1 MNDAIAAKAP
11 SVALASAPA
20 STRTLAAA
28 RTRATILAAA
38 KELYIEQGFGAV
50 SVRDI
55 AAKAGLSHPG
65 VLRHFTSKDE
75 ILAAVVDDLSE
86 QSMGLVG
93 EQGFDLDVI
102 AALARLNASIP
113 GYIPL
118 FTTLAGEAT
127 SDAHPAHARFRDRH
141 AALRTVSAEVFER
154 AIHSGALPRDLDAVG
169 ESVRLTAAWDG
180 LQLISLYLPERCDVP
195 AMLEAHIDRLH
206 GGDAPRAA
214 SSTHAYADGDFEQ
227 PWVLDLGYA
236 PGRERRARIVA
247 EASTLFAS
255 RGFHATSLREIAASV
270 GIGKSTL
277 LHHFSTKED
286 LLAAVIAHRDATI
299 EERSV
304 RPPDSSSALA
314 TLLSLPEAARD
325 DTARMPGLIELY
337 AVLSAEAAAP
347 THPAHS
353 YFEKR
358 FETVIGTFTEVF
370 ARASIAGDL
379 RQGLDPEF
387 EAIWLVALWD
397 GLQLQWLYDPASVSV
412 GDELAGHLKQL
423 MVSSD
428 A

>member
-1 MNDAIAAKAP
+1 MNDAIAAGVP
-11 SVALASAPA
+11 SVALSGAPA
-20 STRTLAAA
+20 SARTLAAA
-28 RTRATILAAA
+28 RTRATILDAA
-38 KELYIEQGFGAV
+38 KELYIERGFGAV

-55 AAKAGLSHPG
+55 AARAGLSHPG
-65 VLRHFTSKDE
+65 VLRHFASKDE
-75 ILAAVVDDLSE
+75 ILAAVVEDLSE
-86 QSMGLVG
+86 QSRNLIG
-93 EQGFDLDVI
+93 ELGFDLDLI
-102 AALARLNASIP
+102 GALARLNASIP

-127 SDAHPAHARFRDRH
+127 SDAHPAHDRFRARH
-141 AALRTVSAEVFER
+141 AVLRTLTAEMFER
-154 AIHSGALPRDLDAVG
+154 TIENGTLPRDINAVS

-195 AMLEAHIDRLH
+195 ALLETHVARLL
-206 GGDAPRAA
+206 GREAPR
-214 SSTHAYADGDFEQ
+214 SPHAQRAFTDIDFEQ

-286 LLAAVIAHRDATI
+286 LLAAVVAHRDASI
-299 EERSV
+299 EERTV
-304 RPPDSSSALA
+304 REDSASTPLD
-314 TLLSLPEAARD
+314 TLLSLPEGARH
-325 DTARMPGLIELY
+325 DTARTPGLIELY

-347 THPAHS
+347 SHPAHA

-358 FETVIGTFTEVF
+358 FENVIGTFTEMF
-370 ARASIAGDL
+370 ARASAVGDL
-379 RQGLDPEF
+379 PADIDPEF
-387 EAIWLVALWD
+387 EAIWLAALWD
-397 GLQLQWLYDPASVSV
+397 GLQLQWLYDPESVSV
-412 GDELAGHLKQL
+412 GDELAGHIKQL
-423 MVSSD
+423 LVSTD